1 MPYKTE
7 LTEDCMGVVH
17 TGSGVVTGAELLRGS
32 RAVAQLVQNTEN
44 FHYEFVDL
52 SEATWV
58 EISSIELEQIA
69 ALDRMVACFRP
80 NAVVVI
86 VSPDEGLFALAKEWE
101 NLILDLGW
109 KTHIS
114 RVRSEAR
121 SWLRENFGPEA
132 SQIAPREEH
141 PQR

>member
-1 MPYKTE
+1 MR
-7 LTEDCMGVVH
+7 
-17 TGSGVVTGAELLRGS
+17 GAEILRGS
-32 RAVAQLVQNTEN
+32 RTVAQLVQNTEN
-44 FHYEFVDL
+44 FHCEFVDL
-52 SEATWV
+52 SEATGV

-80 NAVVVI
+80 NALVVI
-86 VSPDEGLFALAKEWE
+86 VAPDDRIFTLAKEWE

-114 RVRSEAR
+114 RVRAEAK

-132 SQIAPREEH
+132 SQLEPREEY